1 MAHMISGSILNVP
14 DRTFLYR
21 MTTFPRTSTSI
32 MATPAFPQ
40 TFQPITLPV
49 ELIHALNQT
58 YFLHLLA
65 NEPDKVIP
73 PGKSLLSMLA
83 HSHVAFQGSNESDAE
98 NDTLRESIRQ
108 VAQRAF
114 WDEVC
119 PRI

>member
-1 MAHMISGSILNVP
+1 
-14 DRTFLYR
+14 
-21 MTTFPRTSTSI
+21 
-32 MATPAFPQ
+32 MATPGFPQ
-40 TFQPITLPV
+40 TFQPIALPV

-65 NEPDKVIP
+65 NDPDKVIP

-83 HSHVAFQGSNESDAE
+83 HSHVAFEDSDRVDAE
-98 NDTLRESIRQ
+98 NDAMRERIGL

-119 PRI
+119 LRIGGVDVDSTSPL